1 VLKAALRDGH
11 VKPPLPF
18 EGLGWQRVDQK
29 TRHLYTPDEI
39 DRLCEVASAVSKNGR
54 QFCDYIRFLQYSG
67 ARRNEALAVRWQDVD
82 FERGHVTIG
91 AEGNAKNREAR
102 HVDFNPKLEAH
113 LKAMS
118 KSRALDLQW
127 PFPSPQRG
135 ERDVPAKTFMESL
148 RLTRNASGCAC
159 QDCQRFTV
167 GAKAA
172 QCGDCGSERVE
183 KRERLLPPK
192 LQRFGFHDLRHH
204 FISYAVM
211 RERSAA
217 YAAAPSTSQLIGCHS
232 RGAYWRLEQVHVGPR
247 VHCVGGAVQRGI
259 DGGIGQS
266 LIVGALV
273 EEDGPAQAVVPPH
286 QQCVCAG
293 HVPDGSRAEEAA
305 RVHVGGLPSPFSGST
320 PGLPCRSRRTRLSRR
335 SLFVSRKVLVSRK
348 AMRVARSSG
357 KRYAPVLMEGKATV
371 LSPCCAAR
379 ARLLR

>member
-1 VLKAALRDGH
+1 VSKETSYLKGWTEKIGHVRLNKLRPHHLSRLLTELAGDGYGARSVNLYLIAVRSVLKAALRDGH

-29 TRHLYTPDEI
+29 TRHLYTHDEI

-67 ARRNEALAVRWQDVD
+67 ARRNEAHAVRWQDVD

-118 KSRALDLQW
+118 KSRAHDLQW
-127 PFPSPQRG
+127 LFPSPQRG

-204 FISYAVM
+204 FIS
-211 RERSAA
+211 
-217 YAAAPSTSQLIGCHS
+217 L
-232 RGAYWRLEQVHVGPR
+232 
-247 VHCVGGAVQRGI
+247 
-259 DGGIGQS
+259 
-266 LIVGALV
+266 
-273 EEDGPAQAVVPPH
+273 
-286 QQCVCAG
+286 
-293 HVPDGSRAEEAA
+293 
-305 RVHVGGLPSPFSGST
+305 
-320 PGLPCRSRRTRLSRR
+320 RRD
-335 SLFVSRKVLVSRK
+335 
-348 AMRVARSSG
+348 A
-357 KRYAPVLMEGKATV
+357 
-371 LSPCCAAR
+371 
-379 ARLLR
+379 